1 MKITD
6 QAKALYEL
14 IGNNSILFDHNSYES
29 EYDIPYIR
37 LDSRKMMVHSVHFC
51 FGGNGLMLN
60 VKDTFIR
67 EVIVRFDYNP
77 QVIEENFFEKN
88 LEMMNIDSMFKN
100 MYFETEES
108 NYFDSYDDFLAISA
122 HKQDVNNLSKNEM
135 IADMCRHIKDNTF
148 TTSWEFPDNTKVKLF
163 LYDEEVETELFTLFL
178 HYNPRNA
185 ETYLMLHSCDDKRG
199 EDMYDE
205 NLEHFST
212 EEVREIYKIFRANI

>member
-37 LDSRKMMVHSVHFC
+37 LDSRKMMIHGVHFC
-51 FGGNGLMLN
+51 FGGNGLMLD

-77 QVIEENFFEKN
+77 QVIEEDFFEKN
-88 LEMMNIDSMFKN
+88 LEMMNIDSVLKD

-108 NYFDSYDDFLAISA
+108 YDFDSYDDFLAMYA
-122 HKQDVNNLSKNEM
+122 KKQDIDNLSKNEM
-135 IADMCRHIKDNTF
+135 IVDMCLCIQDNA
-148 TTSWEFPDNTKVKLF
+148 TTSWNFPDNTKVNLF

>member
-29 EYDIPYIR
+29 EYEIPYIR
-37 LDSRKMMVHSVHFC
+37 LDSRKMMIHSVHFC

-77 QVIEENFFEKN
+77 QVIEEVFFETN
-88 LEMMNIDSMFKN
+88 LELMNIDSVLKN
-100 MYFETEES
+100 MYFDTEES
-108 NYFDSYDDFLAISA
+108 NDFDSYDDFLAMYA
-122 HKQDVNNLSKNEM
+122 HKQDIDNLSKNEM
-135 IADMCRHIKDNTF
+135 ITDMCLCIQDNA
-148 TTSWEFPDNTKVKLF
+148 TTSWNFPDNTKVNLF

>member
-77 QVIEENFFEKN
+77 QVIEEDFFEKN
-88 LEMMNIDSMFKN
+88 LELMNIDSMLKD

-108 NYFDSYDDFLAISA
+108 NDFDSYDEFLFIYA
-122 HKQDVNNLSKNEM
+122 HKQDINNLSKNEM
-135 IADMCRHIKDNTF
+135 IADMYRYIKDNC
-148 TTSWEFPDNTKVKLF
+148 TTAWDFPDNTKVNLF

-178 HYNPRNA
+178 HYNPRNT
-185 ETYLMLHSCDDKRG
+185 ETYLMLHSYDDKRG